1 MPRACRKVH
10 LQSHLRSSFGGG
22 CFPPHSASLHVGLL
36 DKSLLRSSVR
46 GTMPRQGRR
55 DGGHLRG
62 QFLFSHLSP
71 GLCSPYGSLT
81 RVWHI
86 SPLCGH
92 MLPQKKSRNRG
103 MKAERHRLRP
113 PRRSFNPRKAF
124 IARNPRGLC
133 SRTGAHRHMRNKCGW

>member
-1 MPRACRKVH
+1 MCYRLRGREGDSLPRGDIGMPRACRKVH

-46 GTMPRQGRR
+46 GTMPRQVRR
-55 DGGHLRG
+55 DCGRLRG
-62 QFLFSHLSP
+62 RFLFSHLSS
-71 GLCSPYGSLT
+71 GLRSPDGSLT

-92 MLPQKKSRNRG
+92 VLPRQKSRNRW
-103 MKAERHRLRP
+103 MKAGRHRLRP
-113 PRRSFNPRKAF
+113 PRRSFNP
-124 IARNPRGLC
+124 G
-133 SRTGAHRHMRNKCGW
+133 